1 MGAEKISFT
10 DHAPFPGNPFGNRM
24 DIEQLDEYLST
35 LKALRKKYFEQIKI
49 EIGLEAEYIPAFKY
63 YYKTLLKDKKL
74 DYLVLGQHMFF
85 DGIDYS
91 FSWTAEKKNAEEHTG
106 LVNSMI
112 EGIETGFFKYVAHPD
127 RAFRRLK
134 VWTPQAEEVSKKL
147 IEAAVKAQ
155 IPLEKNLS
163 SMEKPHNFRPEFW
176 SLVPEN
182 HPVIYGVDAHSTVE
196 LERIAKK
203 IN

>member
-1 MGAEKISFT
+1 MQA
-10 DHAPFPGNPFGNRM
+10 A
-24 DIEQLDEYLST
+24 
-35 LKALRKKYFEQIKI
+35 KKMKTIFSKH
-49 EIGLEAEYIPAFKY
+49 FK
-63 YYKTLLKDKKL
+63 KTLLEDKKL

-85 DGIDYS
+85 DGTDYS

-134 VWTPQAEEVSKKL
+134 VWTPQAEELSKKL

-163 SMEKPHNFRPEFW
+163 SVEKPHNFRPEFW
-176 SLVPEN
+176 SLVPEK
-182 HPVIYGVDAHSTVE
+182 HPVIYGVDAHSTAE
-196 LERIAKK
+196 FERIAKK
-203 IN
+203 

>member
-1 MGAEKISFT
+1 ME
-10 DHAPFPGNPFGNRM
+10 GNGRSVR
-24 DIEQLDEYLST
+24 IWLDLIFKKN
-35 LKALRKKYFEQIKI
+35 LKA
-49 EIGLEAEYIPAFKY
+49 
-63 YYKTLLKDKKL
+63 
-74 DYLVLGQHMFF
+74 
-85 DGIDYS
+85 
-91 FSWTAEKKNAEEHTG
+91 EE
-106 LVNSMI
+106 L
-112 EGIETGFFKYVAHPD
+112 
-127 RAFRRLK
+127 
-134 VWTPQAEEVSKKL
+134 SKKL